1 MKKYIKNNIIKQA
14 NQIVCKKIEQE
25 EIEGVLHI
33 TEYQVH
39 NPSEELILAD
49 GWAVYDNS
57 QEEYEN
63 KVIELIREKY
73 TVNQE
78 LAILRQRDVK
88 TEEFDEYNSYV
99 ENCKA
104 QAKEEIWNTYQQ

>member
-1 MKKYIKNNIIKQA
+1 MKKYIKNNEIRPA

-25 EIEGVLHI
+25 EIEGVLQDI
-33 TEYQVH
+33 EYNVY
-39 NPSEELILAD
+39 NPSEEMILSD
-49 GWAVYDNS
+49 GWEIYDNS

-63 KVIELIREKY
+63 RVIELIREKY

-78 LAILRQRDVK
+78 FAILRQRDVK
-88 TEEFDEYNSYV
+88 PEEFDEYNSYV
-99 ENCKA
+99 ENCKI

>member
-1 MKKYIKNNIIKQA
+1 MKKYIKNNKIKKA

-25 EIEGVLHI
+25 EIEGVLQDI
-33 TEYQVH
+33 EYNVY

-49 GWAVYDNS
+49 GWTVYDNT

-63 KVIELIREKY
+63 KVVELIREKY
-73 TVNQE
+73 TLNQE

-88 TEEFDEYNSYV
+88 TEEFEEYNSYV

-104 QAKEEIWNTYQQ
+104 QAKEEVFK

>member
-1 MKKYIKNNIIKQA
+1 MKKYIKNNEIRPA
-14 NQIVCKKIEQE
+14 NQIVCKEIRQE
-25 EIEGVLHI
+25 EIEEI
-33 TEYQVH
+33 IQDIEYNVY

-49 GWAVYDNS
+49 GWTVYDNT

-63 KVIELIREKY
+63 KVVELIREKY
-73 TVNQE
+73 TLNQE

-88 TEEFDEYNSYV
+88 TEEFEEYNSYV

-104 QAKEEIWNTYQQ
+104 KAKEEIWNTYQQ

>member
-1 MKKYIKNNIIKQA
+1 MKKYIKNNEIRPA
-14 NQIVCKKIEQE
+14 NQIVCKEIRQE
-25 EIEGVLHI
+25 EIEGI
-33 TEYQVH
+33 IQDIEYNVY

-49 GWAVYDNS
+49 GWTVYDNT

-63 KVIELIREKY
+63 KVVELIREKY
-73 TVNQE
+73 TLNQE
-78 LAILRQRDVK
+78 LAILRQRNVK

-104 QAKEEIWNTYQQ
+104 QAKEEIFK